1 MIKYPVLIV
10 ILVFCSFLFT
20 TEITDPE
27 TAAANFIRMHD
38 LKISLCSEGKVLAD
52 GDNILAYAYS
62 CSPTGFIVVCA
73 DDKLTPVIA
82 YSDKNCFDPASPL
95 VSLIKSDLSLR
106 LQNYDEMS
114 KESKAVVKE
123 KWRMI
128 SSDSKIIPEYEQWPP
143 EGSTTTGGW
152 TETHWNQNAPY
163 NKFCPMDLSAN
174 SRSYTGC
181 PATAMSQLLFYHKT
195 INGTRFEYRKDRY
208 YHDYTQSFW
217 VDDAYETYDFLNFDD
232 VNIYL
237 DSVEVKW
244 AEGREL
250 TEDDIAA
257 LNWACGIA
265 TKSVFSAYG
274 SGTFGVDQA
283 YDAFQKFGFT
293 SSVLMGSLYSDKD
306 IKTKI
311 ADNIKIGLPVHL
323 ATVNETWTSGHN
335 VVCDGYSSDDFF
347 RLNFG
352 WGGSSDGWYS
362 LPEGFPYSLTVFE
375 GIVADINLPTGIE
388 DHPTIASGFE
398 LFQNYPNPFNPAT
411 DIKFSL
417 AEDAKVNLSV
427 YNTNGQLVRTLLDG
441 KTEKGFHTINFEASE
456 LNSGIYLYRLD
467 VNGNAQTRKMIMLK

>member
-1 MIKYPVLIV
+1 MKKFLSIFILILIFSV
-10 ILVFCSFLFT
+10 NAY
-20 TEITDPE
+20 EISKTI
-27 TAAANFIRMHD
+27 AANFIRMHD
-38 LKISLCSEGKVLAD
+38 LEISLCSESTTLTVD
-52 GDNILAYAYS
+52 DNILAYAFL
-62 CSPTGFIVVCA
+62 CSPAGFIVVSA
-73 DDKLTPVIA
+73 DEKLPPVIA
-82 YSDKNCFDPASPL
+82 YSDKNGFDPASPL

-114 KESKAVVKE
+114 EESKAAIKE
-123 KWRMI
+123 KWRML
-128 SSDSKIIPEYEQWPP
+128 SSDTKIVPEYEQWPP
-143 EGSTTTGGW
+143 EGSTSTGGW
-152 TETHWNQNAPY
+152 TETHWNQNVPY

-195 INGTRFEYRKDRY
+195 INSTRFEYRKDRY

-217 VDDAYETYDFLNFDD
+217 VDDAYETYDFLNFDE
-232 VNIYL
+232 VNVYL
-237 DSVEVKW
+237 DSIEVKW

-306 IKTKI
+306 IKTKM

-388 DHPTIASGFE
+388 DHQTIASGFV
-398 LFQNYPNPFNPAT
+398 LYQNYPNPFNPAT
-411 DIKFSL
+411 EIKFSL
-417 AEDAKVNLSV
+417 AEDSKVNLSV
-427 YNTNGQLVRTLLDG
+427 YNTNGQLVRTLIVG
-441 KTEKGFHTINFEASE
+441 KTEKGYHTINFDASE
-456 LNSGIYLYRLD
+456 LNSGMYLYRLD
-467 VNGNAQTRKMIMLK
+467 VNRKVQTKKMIMLK

>member
-1 MIKYPVLIV
+1 MFKSILILFA
-10 ILVFCSFLFT
+10 LVASLI
-20 TEITDPE
+20 ITGFENPYQI
-27 TAAANFIRMHD
+27 AINFISVHN
-38 LKISLCSEGKVLAD
+38 L
-52 GDNILAYAYS
+52 NIAVCENFKYINSNELVLAYAYS
-62 CSPTGFIVVCA
+62 CSPAGFIVVCA

-82 YSDKNCFDPASPL
+82 YSDRNSFDPASPL
-95 VSLIKSDLSLR
+95 ASLIKNDLSLR
-106 LQNYDEMS
+106 LQNYDKMS
-114 KESKAVVKE
+114 QESKARVKE
-123 KWRMI
+123 KWNLLNSEI
-128 SSDSKIIPEYEQWPP
+128 KSTPKYEQWPP

-217 VDDAYETYDFLNFDD
+217 VDDAYDTYDFLNFDE

-237 DSVEVKW
+237 DSIEVKW
-244 AEGREL
+244 AESREL
-250 TEDDIAA
+250 TEDEIAA

-265 TKSVFSAYG
+265 TKSVFSASG

-293 SSVLMGSLYSDKD
+293 SSVLMGSLFSDKD
-306 IKTKI
+306 IKTKM

-335 VVCDGYSSDDFF
+335 VVCDGYNTDDFF

-398 LFQNYPNPFNPAT
+398 LYQNYPNPFNPAT
-411 DIKFSL
+411 EIKFSL
-417 AEDAKVNLSV
+417 AEDAKINLSV
-427 YNTNGQLVRTLLDG
+427 YNTNGQLVRTLVDG
-441 KTEKGFHTINFEASE
+441 KTEKGYHSINFDASE
-456 LNSGIYLYRLD
+456 LNSGMYLYRLD
-467 VNGNAQTRKMIMLK
+467 VNGNVQTRKMIMLK

>member
-1 MIKYPVLIV
+1 MIKYPVLIA
-10 ILVFCSFLFT
+10 ILVFCSFLFP
-20 TEITDPE
+20 TEITYPE
-27 TAAANFIRMHD
+27 TAAANFIRQHD
-38 LKISLCSEGKVLAD
+38 FKISLCSESTVLAY
-52 GDNILAYAYS
+52 GDKILAYAFP
-62 CSPTGFIVVCA
+62 CSPAGFIVVCA

-82 YSDKNCFDPASPL
+82 YSDKNIFDPASPL
-95 VSLIKSDLSLR
+95 ASLIKSDLSLR

-114 KESKAVVKE
+114 KESKAAVKE
-123 KWRMI
+123 KWNLLNSEI
-128 SSDSKIIPEYEQWPP
+128 KSTPEYEQWPP

-181 PATAMSQLLFYHKT
+181 PATAMSQLINFHRK
-195 INGTRFEYRKDRY
+195 INGTRFNSSDTY
-208 YHDYTQSFW
+208 YHNYTQQFYIDTESR
-217 VDDAYETYDFLNFDD
+217 TYDFPKFTT
-232 VNIYL
+232 VNVYL
-237 DSVEVKW
+237 DSIEVKW
-244 AEGREL
+244 SESREL
-250 TEDDIAA
+250 NEDDIAA

-274 SGTFGVDQA
+274 SGTFSVDQA
-283 YDAFQKFGFT
+283 YDAYKRFGFT

-306 IKTKI
+306 IKTKM

-335 VVCDGYSSDDFF
+335 VVCDGYNSDDFF

-398 LFQNYPNPFNPAT
+398 LYQNYPNPFNPAT
-411 DIKFSL
+411 EIKFSL
-417 AEDAKVNLSV
+417 ADDAKVNLSV

-441 KTEKGFHTINFEASE
+441 KIEKGLHTVKFNGED
-456 LNSGIYLYRLD
+456 LNSGIYFYSLEM
-467 VNGNAQTRKMIMLK
+467 NGNVHTRKMIMLK

>member
-10 ILVFCSFLFT
+10 ILVFCSFLFP

-27 TAAANFIRMHD
+27 TAAENFIRMHG
-38 LKISLCSEGKVLAD
+38 LKISLCPENKVLAD
-52 GDNILAYAYS
+52 GDNILAYAFP
-62 CSPTGFIVVCA
+62 CSPAGFIVVCA
-73 DDKLTPVIA
+73 DDILPPVIA
-82 YSDKNCFDPASPL
+82 YSDKNSFDPASPL
-95 VSLIKSDLSLR
+95 ASLIKSDLSLR
-106 LQNYDEMS
+106 LQNYDKMTQ
-114 KESKAVVKE
+114 ESKAAVKE
-123 KWRMI
+123 KWNLLN
-128 SSDSKIIPEYEQWPP
+128 SEVKSTPEYEQWPP

-181 PATAMSQLLFYHKT
+181 PATAMSQILFYHKT
-195 INGTRFEYRKDRY
+195 INGARFEYRKDRY

-217 VDDAYETYDFLNFDD
+217 VDDESETYDFLNFDE

-237 DSVEVKW
+237 DSIEVKW

-250 TEDDIAA
+250 TEDEIAA

-293 SSVLMGSLYSDKD
+293 SSVLMGSLFSDKD
-306 IKTKI
+306 IKTKM

-335 VVCDGYSSDDFF
+335 VVCDGYNSDDFF

-388 DHPTIASGFE
+388 EHPTIASGFE
-398 LFQNYPNPFNPAT
+398 LYQNYPNPFNPAT
-411 DIKFSL
+411 EIKFSL
-417 AEDAKVNLSV
+417 AENSKVNLSV
-427 YNTNGQLVRTLLDG
+427 YNTNGQLVKILIDG
-441 KTEKGFHTINFEASE
+441 KTEKGYHTINFDASE
-456 LNSGIYLYRLD
+456 LNSGMYLYRLD
-467 VNGNAQTRKMIMLK
+467 INGNVQTRKMIMLK